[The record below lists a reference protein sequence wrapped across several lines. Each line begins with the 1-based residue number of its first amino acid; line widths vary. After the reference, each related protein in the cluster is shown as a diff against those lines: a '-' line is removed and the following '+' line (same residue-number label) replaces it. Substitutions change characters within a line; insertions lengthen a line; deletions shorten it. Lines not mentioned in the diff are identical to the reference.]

1 MQTLNLIETRIIGC
15 LVEKAAT
22 TPDQYPLSLNS
33 LTSAC
38 NQKSNREP
46 VLALE
51 ESEVQDAV
59 DHLVTQNLVAEVRF
73 GGRVP
78 KYQHR
83 FGTSEFAEVRYN
95 ERQLAILS
103 ILFLR
108 GAQTAGELR
117 TRSARLT
124 SFKDIEH
131 VESILESL
139 ADPEQSPVV
148 MKLPREPGKREQR
161 WMHLFSGEPDLET
174 LAQPITSE
182 ILNEEERESNKTLSH
197 RVESLETEVVGLRA
211 ELAELKSTLDDLLS

>member
-1 MQTLNLIETRIIGC
+1 MQPLNLIETRIIGC

-38 NQKSNREP
+38 NQKSNRDP

-51 ESEVQDAV
+51 ESEVQEAI
-59 DHLVTQNLVAEVRF
+59 DHLASLNLVAEVRF

-83 FGTSEFAEVRYN
+83 FGTSEFAEVHYN

-139 ADPEQSPVV
+139 ADTERTPVV

-161 WMHLFSGEPDLET
+161 WVHLFSGEPDIEHLS
-174 LAQPITSE
+174 QPTTSAD
-182 ILNEEERESNKTLSH
+182 LHEEERESNKTLAH
-197 RVESLETEVVGLRA
+197 RVDSLESEVTSLRA
-211 ELAELKSTLDDLLS
+211 ELQTLKDVLDDLLN